1 MAKGYGIGE
10 PRWRRPDSGCYI
22 VGDDGDI
29 CTKIKRT
36 KVIYELIE
44 LKVLKIR

>member
-10 PRWRRPDSGCYI
+10 SRWRRPDSGCYTA
-22 VGDDGDI
+22 GDDGDI

-36 KVIYELIE
+36 TVIYELIE
-44 LKVLKIR
+44 LKVFEVR